1 MYKAA
6 TDVYTFN
13 IPSDNPYL
21 TLGINTLKV
30 VPLGKSYYKAATTT
44 FVIDANVLFRVED
57 VADWYTHQLNSMA
70 KPDTTLYTENVPYT
84 IDTIC
89 NIGSLELHQRT
100 LNAKANT
107 PEQVIASLNLLAG
120 EISGNPDLDYYNY
133 ALGFTFIATEKC
145 AKSLFERINTF
156 AYN

>member
-1 MYKAA
+1 MFSTAG
-6 TDVYTFN
+6 VYTFT
-13 IPSDNPYL
+13 ISSDDPYL
-21 TLGINTLKV
+21 TLGINTLKL
-30 VPLGKSYYKAATTT
+30 VPLGEPYYLPATTT

-70 KPDTTLYTENVPYT
+70 KPDTNLYTDNIPYT
-84 IDTIC
+84 INTIC

-100 LNAKANT
+100 INT
-107 PEQVIASLNLLAG
+107 KTDAPETVVASLNLLAG
-120 EISGNPDLDYYNY
+120 EISDNPDLDYYNY

-156 AYN
+156 AFN